1 MDELRAGMD
10 LLAEPAP
17 AEMERHFATVGT
29 VYEDGIALIF
39 DGESEESE
47 KHYLCNTGVTF
58 AAGDRVRIL
67 RESGTYI
74 VEYVVGPP
82 GGGGGGGSDHGIPAG
97 GSAGQMLVKASG
109 TDYDAAW
116 QNVPTEL
123 PSGGDAGQ
131 VLTKTSG
138 GNAWQDVPAE
148 LPTGGTAGQVLTKT
162 ADGNAWQNVPKELPT
177 SGASVA
183 GRPLLATNGGSEWKE
198 YIPQKFFNHAQSSV
212 GGNDNYIIELKTGGI
227 SGTAASEFYIRMGTT
242 GTWHKITTT

>member
-17 AEMERHFATVGT
+17 AEIERHFATVGT
-29 VYEDGIALIF
+29 VYEDGIALVF

-97 GSAGQMLVKASG
+97 GSAGQMLAKASG

-116 QNVPTEL
+116 QNVPSEL
-123 PSGGDAGQ
+123 PS
-131 VLTKTSG
+131 
-138 GNAWQDVPAE
+138 
-148 LPTGGTAGQVLTKT
+148 GGTAGQVLTKT

-177 SGASVA
+177 TSTSVA
-183 GRPLLATNGGSEWKE
+183 GKPLLATNGGSEWKE
-198 YIPQKFFNHAQSSV
+198 YIPQKVFNHAQSSV
-212 GGNDNYIIELKTGGI
+212 GGNDNYIIQLKTGGI

-242 GTWHKITTT
+242 GTWHKITTA